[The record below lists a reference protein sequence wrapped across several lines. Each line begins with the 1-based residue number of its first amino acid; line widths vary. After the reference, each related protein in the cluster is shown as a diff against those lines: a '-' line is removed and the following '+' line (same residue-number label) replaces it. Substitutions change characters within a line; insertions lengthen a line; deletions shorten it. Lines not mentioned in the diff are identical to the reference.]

1 MHDFF
6 GNVCHYTLLNTTGLG
21 YAQCYT
27 QLFGYTQCY
36 AQLFL
41 VTHNIMHNFW
51 LGTSLHTTF
60 FVRHFIMHNIFC
72 QAHYY
77 AQLFWQCTCT
87 LLNKALLLTHIV
99 KHNLFWLCTM
109 LAQQFF
115 WLCILCKLEVKS
127 ERKCTAD
134 KRCFFMKFI
143 NSFLQ
148 NLFCSEVNF

>member
-1 MHDFF
+1 MATHIIMHNFF
-6 GNVCHYTLLNTTGLG
+6 GNVRHYIQSFCSCTLLNTTGLG

-27 QLFGYTQCY
+27 QHFGYTQCY

-41 VTHNIMHNFW
+41 VTHNIMYNFW

-72 QAHYY
+72 QANYY
-77 AQLFWQCTCT
+77 AQLFWQCT
-87 LLNKALLLTHIV
+87 LLDKALFLMHIV

-134 KRCFFMKFI
+134 KHCF
-143 NSFLQ
+143 L
-148 NLFCSEVNF
+148 